1 MKKNIIVVMGGW
13 SPEAP
18 ISMRSG
24 LNVFR
29 TLDREK
35 YNVRAVVLKE
45 DRKALFL
52 PEEAEPV
59 D

>member
-29 TLDREK
+29 TLDRKK
-35 YNVRAVVLKE
+35 YNVRAVILKE
-45 DRKALFL
+45 YRY
-52 PEEAEPV
+52 
-59 D
+59 